1 MAERVIAQRVITPRP
16 VAQRQVAQRTVAAR
30 PITPVEQS
38 ARLNFEAKH
47 FAEQEAEF
55 QSNTL
60 SIPTNIPKGV
70 TMISPRSDVVY
81 FERKYQEA
89 MDVYNQYKSVS
100 KSELNLHRTKDILIS
115 LLDSD
120 ILAWDTETTSLH
132 WTTGKLVCLTIC
144 NDGKKGYYIPWS
156 HIEKSEENQKLL
168 LAVFYTCNTM
178 VGANIKFDL
187 HYLLKNLPGLDLLRI
202 GHIDDVGQLSHCINS
217 NRTKGLKPLTY
228 FYTPFGGYDNELDTY
243 RAQTGV
249 ENYGMIPIGI
259 LSKYATIDAIV
270 TYRIYISLR
279 IHVQWIDK
287 NFPNDKPIDWCMEKW
302 YDDFMM
308 PTYPCFVRME
318 HRGMMVDKVYLDDVR
333 SRLKA
338 RIPEVTKKLCEI
350 WNVPENFKFGSTVEL
365 GKQIQK
371 MGWPA
376 VELSK
381 RGEYATSDDCIQE
394 WKRQGRPGIKEL
406 IEWRELNSFL
416 GTFVGEPAENG
427 NPEDAT
433 GWEQFLIYH
442 PEDNSWRI
450 HQEYMIM
457 GTETFRCIGKN
468 PNLQNCPVHS
478 KLSNEV
484 KRAITVPTA
493 LHYKIESDDGS
504 IYEGG
509 ELDTVEVNGKG
520 RISLALVKEEDDII
534 TGSFVK
540 YKFEHDDV
548 FENDDSD
555 WETVGRPNEYKHK

>member
-1 MAERVIAQRVITPRP
+1 MAERIIAQRQVAPKSTPA
-16 VAQRQVAQRTVAAR
+16 VAQRQVAQRVIPTR
-30 PITPVEQS
+30 IITPVSNAEKEEIQAEHRLEQ
-38 ARLNFEAKH
+38 
-47 FAEQEAEF
+47 
-55 QSNTL
+55 
-60 SIPTNIPKGV
+60 KGV
-70 TMISPRSDVVY
+70 SMVSPCSDNDY
-81 FERKYQEA
+81 FTQRYNEA
-89 MDVYNQYKSVS
+89 MEVYNKYKQFP
-100 KSELNLHRTKDILIS
+100 KSSFNPKRTRDILIS

-132 WTTGKLVCLTIC
+132 WTTGSLVCLTIC
-144 NDGKKGYYIPWS
+144 NDPKKGFYIPWK
-156 HIEKSEENQKLL
+156 HIQDNEENQKLL
-168 LAVFYTCNTM
+168 LAVYYTCNTM

-187 HYLLKNLPGLDLLRI
+187 HYLLKNLPGLDLTRI
-202 GHIDDVGQLSHCINS
+202 KHIDDVGQLSHCINS

-249 ENYGMIPIGI
+249 ANYGMIPINI

-270 TYRIYISLR
+270 TYRIYIALR
-279 IHVQWIDK
+279 NHVKWIDV
-287 NFPNDKPIDWCMEKW
+287 NFPNDKPIGPDWNMEKW
-302 YDDFMM
+302 YDNFMM
-308 PTYPCFVRME
+308 PVYPCFVRME
-318 HRGMMVDKVYLDDVR
+318 HRGMMLNKAYLDDVR
-333 SRLKA
+333 ERLKA

-350 WNVPENFKFGSTVEL
+350 WNVPETFKFGSTVEL

-427 NPEDAT
+427 NQEDAT

-450 HQEYMIM
+450 HQEYIIN

-468 PNLQNCPVHS
+468 PNLQNVPVHS
-478 KLSNEV
+478 KLSDEV

-493 LHYKIESDDGS
+493 VHYKIESDDGNV
-504 IYEGG
+504 YEGG
-509 ELDTVEVNGKG
+509 ELDTIEVKGKG
-520 RISLALVKEEDDII
+520 RISLADVKETDDII
-534 TGSFVK
+534 PGSFIK

-548 FENDDSD
+548 FENDDAD
-555 WETVGRPNEYKHK
+555 WESVGRDKVYIHK